1 MTAPHDHPEIRA
13 LDELGRR
20 FEIAT
25 ARHAPTPRTRRVVLI
40 TAIAAMALVGTPA
53 VAAITGTSITGI
65 FNPHSTIEEALPRAA
80 AVIDP
85 ADPVATGR
93 ALRRLGFDV
102 RWSLVEDARRGSSPT
117 TSRDVGV
124 PPPGTEILSVTAAG
138 GSSKVTA
145 DTRVLQIEVAPAGSE
160 ILRSHR

>member
-1 MTAPHDHPEIRA
+1 MTHDHPEIRA

-20 FEIAT
+20 FEIAA
-25 ARHAPTPRTRRVVLI
+25 ARRPHTPRRRRALLLAAVG
-40 TAIAAMALVGTPA
+40 AMALVGTPA
-53 VAAITGTSITGI
+53 VASITGI
-65 FNPHSTIEEALPRAA
+65 FNSHSTIEEALPRAA

-85 ADPVATGR
+85 GDPLSTGR

-102 RWSLVEDARRGSSPT
+102 RWSLVEDNPGGSSPT
-117 TSRDVGV
+117 TGRDVGV

-138 GSSKVTA
+138 GSSNVTE
-145 DTRVLQIEVAPAGSE
+145 DTRILQIEVSPAGSE